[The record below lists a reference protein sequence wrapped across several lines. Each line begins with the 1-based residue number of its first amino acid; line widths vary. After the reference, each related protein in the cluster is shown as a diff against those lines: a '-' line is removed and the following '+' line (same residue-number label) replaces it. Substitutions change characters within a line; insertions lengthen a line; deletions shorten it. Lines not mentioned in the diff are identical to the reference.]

1 MRAFA
6 TFHVRPFLWAGP
18 QGEQELRKAF
28 FDLSRKYHPDRFV
41 QASEEEQRQAEAI
54 SSRVNA
60 DYPLLKDTWRLLESV
75 AEASA
80 TTAAG
85 AKTSAPPPAFAL
97 EYFELQEELADK
109 GPEDAGLREAARK
122 FAERLRGEQKALETT
137 VLAFAQRFPFSGF
150 GDEPAA
156 WTEKDL
162 AELRALMEKL
172 RYLKSFARDFAAK
185 FPGTT

>member
-41 QASEEEQRQAEAI
+41 QASEDERRQAEAI
-54 SSRVNA
+54 SARVNA
-60 DYPLLKDTWRLLESV
+60 DYPILKDSWKLLESV

-80 TTAAG
+80 PTPTGPKNA
-85 AKTSAPPPAFAL
+85 APPPAFAL

-109 GPEDAGLREAARK
+109 GSVDAALHQSAQSFAAR
-122 FAERLRGEQKALETT
+122 LGDEQKQLEAT
-137 VLAFAQRFPFSGF
+137 VLAFAQRFPFAGF
-150 GDEPAA
+150 GEDPAP

-172 RYLKSFARDFAAK
+172 RYLKSFARDFERK
-185 FPGTT
+185 FPGT